1 MSKHVEAVVAV
12 EHEAGGRNSLASYVV
27 GFVLSVF
34 LTLCAYFV
42 VTRGLLHGRVALAA
56 ISIFA
61 VLQFVVQLLCF
72 LHLGRETKPRWKLAV
87 FWFMILTVFI
97 VVVGS
102 IWIMNNLNYHTMP
115 TDELPSHLHT
125 EEGL

>member
-1 MSKHVEAVVAV
+1 MSRADIVASKHEQDGEA
-12 EHEAGGRNSLASYVV
+12 SYASYVV
-27 GFVLSVF
+27 GFVLSAL
-34 LTLCAYFV
+34 LTICSYLI
-42 VTRGLLHGRVALAA
+42 VTRGILRGRVALFA
-56 ISIFA
+56 IASFA
-61 VLQFVVQLLCF
+61 FLQFVVQLLCF

-97 VVVGS
+97 VVAGS
-102 IWIMNNLNYHTMP
+102 IWIMYHLNYHTMP

>member
-1 MSKHVEAVVAV
+1 MSVHPERTVAAQ
-12 EHEAGGRNSLASYVV
+12 HNSPESNMVASYVV
-27 GFVLSVF
+27 GFGLSIF

-42 VTRGLLHGRVALAA
+42 VTRGLLRGQAAMAA
-56 ISIFA
+56 IAVFA
-61 VLQFVVQLLCF
+61 VLQFMVQLLCF
-72 LHLGRETKPRWKLAV
+72 LHLGRETKPRWKLGV

-102 IWIMNNLNYHTMP
+102 IWIMDHLNYQTMP
-115 TDELPSHLHT
+115 ADELPSHLHT